1 MPLEHKIHIFSPP
14 CNILYVRLYVCHLC
28 QLLDAMR
35 ISQMQARSHGL
46 PYAYHPISGCDYMKK
61 QRLKFIFHPSFVQF
75 WPFLGEKCWIIHAF
89 LWSALCVL
97 LLVCTRFAHD
107 ERHGWYLRDQLRLR
121 RGDQLY
127 M

>member
-1 MPLEHKIHIFSPP
+1 
-14 CNILYVRLYVCHLC
+14 
-28 QLLDAMR
+28 
-35 ISQMQARSHGL
+35 MQARSHGL

-75 WPFLGEKCWIIHAF
+75 WQFWGEEMLDNSCI
-89 LWSALCVL
+89 LWSGLCVL
-97 LLVCTRFAHD
+97 LCTRFAHD
-107 ERHGWYLRDQLRLR
+107 ARHGWYLRNQLRLR